1 MKCKITAGAVFAAT
15 VSGVAAQSCAAG
27 AAKEIGG
34 NWYCDAVKAITYS
47 DFGSTGSYNKI
58 TSMDGGN
65 CKSEPFDYSGALA
78 PLDGEVRK
86 IGCILDEQLD

>member
-1 MKCKITAGAVFAAT
+1 MTYAITAGALIAVT
-15 VSGVAAQSCAAG
+15 ISGVIAQACAAG
-27 AAKEIGG
+27 SAKEIGG

-78 PLDGEVRK
+78 PFDGEVR
-86 IGCILDEQLD
+86 